1 MTIKQQGGIFGRN
14 PTFNTINA
22 EAESNF
28 SADSAS
34 PLTLDRLNSD
44 GDILIFNRD
53 GSRIADVSTTGTA
66 TNVQIRTSKN
76 SSQLEFHAKNSS
88 GFAKSIRWDAATST
102 NGSLRPNADAEA
114 NLGLSNRQ
122 WNNLYLA
129 GNVIVAS
136 GSGIDFSA
144 TADGSGTTGS
154 ELFSEYEEGTFENTI
169 EGGTSAGTCNYVL
182 RLGRYTRV
190 GDQVHFNIQ
199 TVFNT
204 HTGTG
209 DFVIGGLPFAVS
221 TASGGLIASVA
232 VYGTAMTF
240 SNQLS
245 ARLMPG
251 TSTIKLVDFSS
262 GAASFAYLPI
272 KTSGGIFI
280 SGTYEVE

>member
-144 TADGSGTTGS
+144 TSDGSGTTTS
-154 ELFSEYEEGTFENTI
+154 ELFDDYEEGTWLPSTLSVTAGPTAGASASYTGKYTKIGNIVKAQITLDFDDI
-169 EGGTSAGTCNYVL
+169 GTSVAVDDRFALSN
-182 RLGRYTRV
+182 
-190 GDQVHFNIQ
+190 
-199 TVFNT
+199 
-204 HTGTG
+204 
-209 DFVIGGLPFAVS
+209 LPFVPVS
-221 TASGGLIASVA
+221 SAYTASGNFWIYSSFGGGNNAFGTI
-232 VYGTAMTF
+232 GTATGGNTAAFYVTHVDGTLNYSSVLFGEF
-240 SNQLS
+240 SYF
-245 ARLMPG
+245 
-251 TSTIKLVDFSS
+251 T
-262 GAASFAYLPI
+262 
-272 KTSGGIFI
+272 
-280 SGTYEVE
+280 